1 MMRMK
6 IIANMHFMTVP
17 FSLSNVI
24 IARTLAVMVYMLA
37 LPSFASSN
45 SKIDLIEK
53 YLTEGRSTQ
62 DNVEAMR
69 LFIAADGES
78 RRSGIDS
85 LQFWALYEIGRTYY
99 GMQAWGE
106 ALDNFS
112 QAYEVCRNAKLGTKE
127 EMYVLNGIAAVY
139 DDEGNNAKAI
149 QIAEQCLQKAI
160 GAKDTFAIITYYNN
174 IATSAQKLKD
184 YKYARR
190 MLDAADS
197 LYNTHTEATMTDLV
211 RCDLYYETKQY
222 NDCLELAYRLITSS
236 IMTNAEKSSVMAEMS
251 DILIKQE
258 QYDKAA
264 ALITEALPIST
275 LRDRWKFYDYLSKI
289 HQVRGSTSA
298 ALLYSDSAMLFKD
311 SLYTNSNKQLER
323 ASQFKLDAMML
334 RSNYEEQIRTYKN
347 RTKSILSISIFLIV
361 IAIIY
366 IYNRHQ
372 KNKQNRKLMDL
383 QMEDERSK
391 KMLAEQKMHET
402 QLIATYQQN
411 LLQQKI
417 EQKRRE
423 LEMNTMFISSRNALI
438 EELLT
443 SISNIEEIADNREL
457 KNIIRHTRQT
467 IGNANDH
474 DEFLAKFQEANPEF
488 IATLRKQY
496 PQLTSSDI
504 RYLVYVK
511 MDIPSK
517 EIAAMLNISPS
528 SCKQKKTRVAKKLH
542 LEDATQLRQFL
553 YRI

>member
-1 MMRMK
+1 MN
-6 IIANMHFMTVP
+6 I
-17 FSLSNVI
+17 SCLSAHPWSCLLLSETLV
-24 IARTLAVMVYMLA
+24 ARWTMIVMACCMFLQGHA
-37 LPSFASSN
+37 AAN
-45 SKIDLIEK
+45 SKGDLIEQ
-53 YLTEGRSTQ
+53 YLTEGRNTK

-69 LFIAADGES
+69 LFIAADGEA
-78 RRSGIDS
+78 RQAGIDS
-85 LQFWALYEIGRTYY
+85 LRFWTLYEIGRTYY
-99 GMQAWGE
+99 GMMAFGE

-112 QAYEVCRNAKLGTKE
+112 QAYEVCKNAELGPKE

-139 DDEGNNAKAI
+139 DDEGNNAKAM

-184 YKYARR
+184 YDHALR

-197 LYNTHTEATMTDLV
+197 LYTGNNTDANFTDFV
-211 RCDLYYETKQY
+211 RCGLYYDTKQY
-222 NDCLELAYRLITSS
+222 AECLRLAYRLIDSPKMS
-236 IMTNAEKSSVMAEMS
+236 NAEKSSIMVTMADLLTKEG
-251 DILIKQE
+251 D
-258 QYDKAA
+258 YDKAA
-264 ALITEALPIST
+264 EIIHGALPIST
-275 LRDRWKFYDYLSKI
+275 LRDRWKFYNFLSKI
-289 HQVRGSTSA
+289 YQAKGNTTA
-298 ALLYSDSAMLFKD
+298 ALECSDSAMLFKD

-334 RSNYEEQIRTYKN
+334 KSNYEEQIRTYKN
-347 RTKSILSISIFLIV
+347 RAQSILSISIFFIV

-391 KMLAEQKMHET
+391 KMLAEQQMHET
-402 QLIATYQQN
+402 ELIATYQQN

-457 KNIIRHTRQT
+457 KNIIKHTRQT